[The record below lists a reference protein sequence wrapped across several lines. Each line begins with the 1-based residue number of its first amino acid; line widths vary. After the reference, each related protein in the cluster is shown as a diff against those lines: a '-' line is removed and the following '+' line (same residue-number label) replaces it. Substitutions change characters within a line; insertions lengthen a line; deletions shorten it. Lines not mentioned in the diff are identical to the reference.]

1 MIEVADLRKTYR
13 TGGVPVEALRGV
25 TLTIDAG
32 DFIAIMGPS
41 GSGKS
46 TLMHILGLLD
56 VPDGGV
62 YRLAGRDVSRLSEEE
77 RATERGRGV
86 GFVFQQFN
94 LLPRTSA
101 LENIALPLLYANGST
116 GRDPRDL
123 LREVGLASHAQHKS
137 NQLSG
142 GQQQRVAIAR
152 SLINRPLL
160 LLADEPTGNLDSRTQ
175 DEIMALFTDLN
186 QRGLTIL
193 LVTHEP
199 DVARHA
205 RRVIRMKDGRVVSD
219 ERQGEPLARAA
230 APRPTEPA
238 PPRPRRWRALG
249 THFKEALRSLGA
261 NKVRSGLSM
270 LGILI
275 GVAAVVAMLALGAG
289 ARQSVEAQLSTLGAN
304 LLVLRP
310 GSFRSHG
317 VVQEAGAV
325 TRFTE
330 ADAREI
336 AAEIPTVARVA
347 PSVNGS
353 AQLVFGNKNWRSG
366 VLGTTPDYAPMRS
379 QTLSRGRF
387 FTEEETLSRA
397 RVAVLGATPAQEL
410 FGEAD
415 PLGEYIKIN
424 RVNFQ
429 VIGVLTA
436 KGASGWRNQDDVVLL
451 PLSTAMHRL
460 LGKDYVDSIDIQA
473 TGADVLADTEA
484 AVRGL
489 IRQRRRIPE
498 ENDDSF
504 DVLNLAEIQSAVQST
519 SRTLSVLLAAIAA
532 ISLLVGGI
540 GIMNIML
547 VSVTERTREIGLRK
561 AVGARPQDIRAQFL
575 IEALVISLSG
585 GLSGLALGVGA
596 SWTLSK
602 VAGWT
607 VGISPGSVFLSFFFS
622 VGIGVVFGFWP
633 ARKAAALNPI
643 DALRYE

>member
-1 MIEVADLRKTYR
+1 
-13 TGGVPVEALRGV
+13 
-25 TLTIDAG
+25 
-32 DFIAIMGPS
+32 
-41 GSGKS
+41 
-46 TLMHILGLLD
+46 
-56 VPDGGV
+56 
-62 YRLAGRDVSRLSEEE
+62 
-77 RATERGRGV
+77 
-86 GFVFQQFN
+86 
-94 LLPRTSA
+94 
-101 LENIALPLLYANGST
+101 
-116 GRDPRDL
+116 
-123 LREVGLASHAQHKS
+123 
-137 NQLSG
+137 
-142 GQQQRVAIAR
+142 
-152 SLINRPLL
+152 
-160 LLADEPTGNLDSRTQ
+160 
-175 DEIMALFTDLN
+175 MALFTDLN
-186 QRGLTIL
+186 RRGLTIL

-205 RRVIRMKDGRVVSD
+205 RRVIRMKDGRVFSD
-219 ERQGEPLARAA
+219 ERQGEGPPREATRPAA
-230 APRPTEPA
+230 HAVSTRPRP
-238 PPRPRRWRALG
+238 WHALG
-249 THFKEALRSLGA
+249 THVREALRSLSA

-289 ARQSVEAQLSTLGAN
+289 ARQSVEAQLSSLGAN

-387 FTEEETLSRA
+387 FSEEETLSRA

-410 FGEAD
+410 FGDAD

-473 TGADVLADTEA
+473 SGAEVLADTEA
-484 AVRGL
+484 AVRRL

-519 SRTLSVLLAAIAA
+519 SRTLSMLLAAIAA

-561 AVGARPQDIRAQFL
+561 AVGARPRDIRAQFL

-585 GLSGLALGVGA
+585 GLSGLALGVGPPGRCPR
-596 SWTLSK
+596 SP
-602 VAGWT
+602 AGRW
-607 VGISPGSVFLSFFFS
+607 GFRRGLFSCPSFFPWAS
-622 VGIGVVFGFWP
+622 GWSLASGRR
-633 ARKAAALNPI
+633 ARRRPSTPSTP
-643 DALRYE
+643 